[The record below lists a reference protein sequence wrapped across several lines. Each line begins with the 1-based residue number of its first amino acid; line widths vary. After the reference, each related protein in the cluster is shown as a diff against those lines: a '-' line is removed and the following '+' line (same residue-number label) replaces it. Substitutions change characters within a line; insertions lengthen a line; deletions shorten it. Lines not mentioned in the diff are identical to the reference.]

1 MSVNLI
7 FKIAAVGIIVSVL
20 SQVLKHSG
28 REEHAFLI
36 SLAGLMVVLFWVVPY
51 IYELFETMQSLFT
64 FYKRGEGMDV
74 LKIAAFAVSGVFLA
88 MLLKQTK
95 PEYSVFLS
103 MAVCIGIFL
112 YLLSGLSTVLGY
124 LKQLQAQVHIDGTY
138 LDTILKMLGITYIT
152 QFASDLCRDAG
163 YSAISSQMELF
174 ARVSVLFLSFPVLLA
189 LVEMIGEVL

>member
-1 MSVNLI
+1 
-7 FKIAAVGIIVSVL
+7 
-20 SQVLKHSG
+20 
-28 REEHAFLI
+28 
-36 SLAGLMVVLFWVVPY
+36 
-51 IYELFETMQSLFT
+51 
-64 FYKRGEGMDV
+64 MDV

-103 MAVCIGIFL
+103 MAVCIVIFL